1 LTLDFAA
8 GDRWLIDIARKATTD
23 WLRVQNPILDYAN
36 AVVTARRPSSG
47 QTMIGHWQEHID
59 GKPQVALPIPPLALA
74 NSRGAY
80 PDAAAA
86 RGDCHP

>member
-36 AVVTARRPSSG
+36 AVVTARRP
-47 QTMIGHWQEHID
+47 
-59 GKPQVALPIPPLALA
+59 
-74 NSRGAY
+74 
-80 PDAAAA
+80 AAA
-86 RGDCHP
+86 